1 MMKEI
6 TIKKIRTMTMDER
19 EKWNMRKYYWTLGD
33 VWDGTVLVFE
43 TDRSFSLEDSVF
55 IVKKISGNLLLKSLE
70 YRNTYGK
77 SDAHIHFI
85 IDNQT
90 DDLYDYG
97 VNTTLLDYSCAWY
110 TGVIPDEY
118 YELRIMT
125 NNHRVYFKEFKPFE
139 CFTEKCK
146 NILKNSPDIY
156 QKSDYV
162 FHVRG
167 SCPPI
172 ILDILPHDM
181 VDKNYYVDIKGFE
194 YLKRK
199 DPLFEMTINK
209 QGNVTKFK
217 KSDDCD
223 CKVID
228 YIKELFSVIGE
239 FD

>member
-1 MMKEI
+1 
-6 TIKKIRTMTMDER
+6 MDER
-19 EKWNMRKYYWTLGD
+19 EKWNRCKYRWVD
-33 VWDGTVLVFE
+33 DIDWDGTVLVFE
-43 TDRSFSLEDSVF
+43 TDQIVFLDSVF

-70 YRNTYGK
+70 HHNACGNIH
-77 SDAHIHFI
+77 AHIHFI
-85 IDNQT
+85 IDNHICE
-90 DDLYDYG
+90 LYDHG
-97 VNTTLLDYSCAWY
+97 VNTTLLDYSCAMY
-110 TGVIPDEY
+110 TGVSPDEY
-118 YELRIMT
+118 YELRIIP
-125 NNHRVYFKEFKPFE
+125 NNHHVYFKEFKPFG

-156 QKSDYV
+156 QMSDYV

>member
-1 MMKEI
+1 MKEI

-19 EKWNMRKYYWTLGD
+19 EKWNIRKYYWTLGD

-77 SDAHIHFI
+77 KYPHIHFI

-97 VNTTLLDYSCAWY
+97 VNTTLLEHFHNIY
-110 TGVIPDEY
+110 TGLRPDEY
-118 YELRIMT
+118 YELRIIP
-125 NNHRVYFKEFKPFE
+125 NNYHVYFKELKHFD

-156 QKSDYV
+156 QMSNYV
-162 FHVRG
+162 FHVRD

-194 YLKRK
+194 YPKRK
-199 DPLFEMTINK
+199 DPIFEMSIDK
-209 QGNVTKFK
+209 QGSVTKFK
-217 KSDDCD
+217 KSDECD
-223 CKVID
+223 CIVTDHIRD
-228 YIKELFSVIGE
+228 LFSVIGE
-239 FD
+239 DD